1 MAIQEVQPGDSTW
14 LPARTTRRSR
24 RWRSASRVALLSYV
38 LLGIGAITTLF
49 PFAWM
54 LSTSLKAEQYVMQVP
69 PQWIPNPIVW
79 NNYVEIWDLVP
90 LAAGFRN
97 SATIAVLG
105 TIGVLLSSSIAG
117 FAFAKL
123 DFPGREVLFMC
134 TLATMMIPAAVL
146 LVPQFLLFR
155 ELNWIDTLKPLIVP
169 SFFGAAF
176 ETFFFR
182 QYFRTIPDDLID
194 AAEVDGASFFHIYRA
209 IVLPLSGPVLA
220 TLGLFAFMWRWND
233 YMGPLIY
240 LHSTEKQ
247 TLPVMIS
254 TFQSQYTSDY
264 PRMMAVAV
272 LSILPIVVAFLF
284 AQRRFIEGITMTGL
298 KG

>member
-1 MAIQEVQPGDSTW
+1 MAVRQMDPRETAW
-14 LPARTTRRSR
+14 RPARLARRFSPR
-24 RWRSASRVALLSYV
+24 PASRLVLLSYL
-38 LLGIGAITTLF
+38 LLGLGSVATLF

-54 LSTSLKAEQYVMQVP
+54 ISTSLKANQYVMQVP
-69 PQWIPNPIVW
+69 PQWIPDPIVW
-79 NNYVEIWDLVP
+79 RNYVDIWDLVP
-90 LAAGFRN
+90 LASGFRN
-97 SATIAVLG
+97 SATVAVLG
-105 TIGVLLSSSIAG
+105 TIGVLFASSLAG

-123 DFPGREVLFMC
+123 DFPGRNVLFMV
-134 TLATMMIPAAVL
+134 TLSTMMLPDAVL
-146 LVPQFLLFR
+146 LVPQFILFR
-155 ELNWIDTLKPLIVP
+155 ELGWIDTLRPLIVP

-209 IVLPLSGPVLA
+209 IVLPLSGPVLI

-240 LHSTEKQ
+240 LHHPEKQ
-247 TLPVMIS
+247 TLPVLIS
-254 TFQSQYTSDY
+254 TFQSQYTSDF

-272 LSILPIVVAFLF
+272 LSILPIIILFFLM
-284 AQRRFIEGITMTGL
+284 QRRFIEGIALTGM